1 MGVCVGEC
9 GWVGGEGWAVSGLFP
24 LHPCTHTC
32 VCCAR
37 ARVQVASWYKA
48 GETYDAVFA
57 GFSSAMEECKAET
70 VGVLLCLDP
79 RVPPI
84 FGLNDPATVDD
95 VIYINWLSM
104 VRVRAAPSRTHGE
117 PGPFPSR
124 THALAHAY
132 THTRTRTH
140 ICTCTQSSL
149 THSNT
154 WDSVARV
161 CWRCRFTRPR
171 RSRGGRPICRRATSS
186 SSQRP
191 WPARWP

>member
-104 VRVRAAPSRTHGE
+104 VRVRAAPL
-117 PGPFPSR
+117 
-124 THALAHAY
+124 THARGARPFSF
-132 THTRTRTH
+132 THTRTRIHTH
-140 ICTCTQSSL
+140 
-149 THSNT
+149 THTYTHMHMHTVKSNT
-154 WDSVARV
+154 QQYV
-161 CWRCRFTRPR
+161 
-171 RSRGGRPICRRATSS
+171 G
-186 SSQRP
+186 
-191 WPARWP
+191 